1 MRRLS
6 SISIRRKR
14 ITIRKKIATILL
26 SNSFP
31 ISVLFHQ
38 RKITVSNERL
48 SLSLSIE
55 STIIR
60 TFFQSGNTWDTNG
73 YVRKGVVGWWLLTT
87 PLVTFV
93 PILARF
99 EIRPDSFRILI
110 KGWRNGNLGGGACRE
125 REIVGGGD
133 GEARYRRGK
142 TGEREGGSRY
152 GAILTRHPFALVAR
166 YLEV

>member
-6 SISIRRKR
+6 SISIWRKR

-110 KGWRNGNLGGGACRE
+110 KGWRNGNLGGGRAEREKLLVEEMGRRDIDVERRE
-125 REIVGGGD
+125 RGREEVD
-133 GEARYRRGK
+133 
-142 TGEREGGSRY
+142 TGPSWHG
-152 GAILTRHPFALVAR
+152 TRLRSSHGI
-166 YLEV
+166 

>member
-1 MRRLS
+1 M
-6 SISIRRKR
+6 
-14 ITIRKKIATILL
+14 
-26 SNSFP
+26 
-31 ISVLFHQ
+31 
-38 RKITVSNERL
+38 
-48 SLSLSIE
+48 
-55 STIIR
+55 
-60 TFFQSGNTWDTNG
+60 
-73 YVRKGVVGWWLLTT
+73 RKGVVGWWLLTT

-99 EIRPDSFRILI
+99 EIRPIVSNFNRRME
-110 KGWRNGNLGGGACRE
+110 KRQRAE
-125 REIVGGGD
+125 RGIVGGGD

>member
-31 ISVLFHQ
+31 ISVLFPPA
-38 RKITVSNERL
+38 KDNRL
-48 SLSLSIE
+48 EWTSLSLWIE

-60 TFFQSGNTWDTNG
+60 TLFQSGNTWDTNG

-99 EIRPDSFRILI
+99 EIRPIVSNFNRRME
-110 KGWRNGNLGGGACRE
+110 KRQRAE
-125 REIVGGGD
+125 RGIVGGGD

-152 GAILTRHPFALVAR
+152 RAILTRHPFALVAR